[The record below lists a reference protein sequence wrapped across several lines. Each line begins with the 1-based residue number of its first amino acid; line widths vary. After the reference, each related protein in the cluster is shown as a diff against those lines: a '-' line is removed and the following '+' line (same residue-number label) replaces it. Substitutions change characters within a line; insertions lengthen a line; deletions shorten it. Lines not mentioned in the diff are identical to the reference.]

1 MPYKVRAKLIGFM
14 GNEDKFPCHF
24 DYKIGEEF
32 TYDGECFE
40 GRVCPGLMRTVIQD
54 MMIIANSGFKHF
66 ERIMFRYHGGHSV
79 KDPSMKKYDGVG
91 FRMAREALDPKMAN
105 FAPKP
110 GGGRVSQCSDP
121 LTLASFNLEIVGL
134 APGGF
139 YRGEYMREMSILE
152 KIKGEPG
159 LTVEDI
165 LNRYSDFERNEI
177 YPQLNPALVKLV
189 LEELET
195 VNYIEMREGKAYPS
209 LK

>member
-1 MPYKVRAKLIGFM
+1 
-14 GNEDKFPCHF
+14 
-24 DYKIGEEF
+24 
-32 TYDGECFE
+32 
-40 GRVCPGLMRTVIQD
+40 
-54 MMIIANSGFKHF
+54 MIIANSGYKHF

-91 FRMAREALDPKMAN
+91 FRMAKDTLDPKMAN
-105 FAPKP
+105 FSPRP
-110 GGGRVSQCSDP
+110 GGGRVSQCGDP
-121 LTLASFNLEIVGL
+121 LTLASFQLEIDGL

-152 KIKGEPG
+152 KIKAEPG

-165 LNRYSDFERNEI
+165 LNRYSDFERYEV
-177 YPQLNPALVKLV
+177 YPQLNPGLVGLM

-195 VNYIEMREGKAYPS
+195 VKYIEMREDKAYPS